1 MDKKRKLLFIGVII
15 CLFAW
20 VISGIYS
27 YYSFY
32 DGQYE
37 DIIIADSILKMIYL
51 RILFTIIVYVFGV
64 ILSNEYGKRK
74 QSETELETE
83 KIFLQT
89 IFDNSSIGIC
99 VVDKKGSFIKTNNFF
114 CDLTEYSEDEMKQI
128 NLFDIIYK
136 EDVKET
142 KDAFTKV
149 ITEAEKN
156 ISIEERSI
164 TKYGKIIYIS
174 EKFSLIKIDKK
185 NKLILVVFEDI
196 TNRKKMEIKLE
207 ESEYKYRS
215 IVENID
221 NAVIIIQHYKLIY
234 WNKIFLSLTKYTKNE
249 IKKMKIYDFI
259 YKEDI
264 NRFKKYLELL
274 EKDKAPPN
282 IFNLKLKTKSNKLR
296 NIEIHTTEIIS
307 NDMRQ
312 FILVLWDRTELIKK
326 EKIRL
331 EHYKLKD
338 IATLVAGIAHDFNN
352 FLTSIALNIHL
363 AIDEL
368 EKNPKGS
375 IAHLKKA
382 YKVTGNAGKLTQH
395 LLTFAKG
402 GEPILK
408 SLDTVDLFKT
418 NVKFFLAGS
427 KIKVKFHFSKDTG
440 NVFGD
445 GAQLEQVIQNLAV
458 DSKEAIG
465 KTKNGTITITVGN
478 ENLPEANIYFLKEGN
493 YVKIIYKDTG
503 PGIKKENLSKVFSP
517 YFTTKKTGTGL
528 GLSIVY
534 SIIQKHNGYIG
545 IESEYGK
552 GVMFTIYLPATVKIS
567 KPKRKTTAISAKD
580 LTGTSILLMDDE
592 KFIRDSG
599 KLILENFG
607 FNVKTVKK
615 GEEAIEKYKNAL
627 DKGKPFKLVILDMTI
642 IDGMGGKETFHKL
655 REIDSEVKIILM
667 SGYSKEQLPEN
678 LKDNGYYE
686 FVKKPFDVNEFIQ
699 KVKTVLQ

>member
-149 ITEAEKN
+149 ITETEKN

-331 EHYKLKD
+331 EQYKLKD

-445 GAQLEQVIQNLAV
+445 GAQLEQVIQNLVV

-552 GVMFTIYLPATVKIS
+552 GVVFTIYLPATKKAS